1 VDPAALAALD
11 ANYLDASRI
20 FMAIADSGEYVER
33 QDVAISCCGLPAQAL
48 NFGFLKPPWP
58 DPVATAEAVRDWFAS
73 RRLPFQLTF
82 RDPDARRPARALEPA
97 GWHASGDPMPGMT
110 LALPAAAPPPPA
122 GLAIRRVETPDLLVG
137 YRETAFRG
145 FGYPAAVAPRF
156 MNERLFGLP
165 QVRLFAG
172 LVDDTVVAT
181 SMLIASGA
189 VAGIYWVATLEEHRG
204 RGYGEAL
211 TWAAVA
217 GGREFGCRIASLQ
230 ASKLGRPV
238 YARMGFAHVLDYE
251 HLLPP
256 EPARDEVQ

>member
-1 VDPAALAALD
+1 VKPAALEALD

-33 QDVAISCCGLPAQAL
+33 QDVAISCCGLPVQLL

-58 DPVATAEAVRDWFAS
+58 DAIATAEAVRSWFAS
-73 RRLPFQLTF
+73 RMLPFQLTF

-97 GWHASGDPMPGMT
+97 GWRASGDPTPGM
-110 LALPAAAPPPPA
+110 AIDLPAAVPPPPA
-122 GLAIRRVETPDLLVG
+122 GLVIREVTTPELLVG
-137 YRETAFRG
+137 YRETAFAG
-145 FGYPAAVAPRF
+145 FGYPVAIAPRF
-156 MNERLFGLP
+156 LNDRLLALP

-172 LVDDTVVAT
+172 LVDGAVVST

-189 VAGIYWVATLEEHRG
+189 VAGIYWVATLEAHRG
-204 RGYGEAL
+204 RGYGEAV

-217 GGREFGCRIASLQ
+217 GGREFACKVASLQ
-230 ASKLGRPV
+230 ASKFGRPV

-256 EPARDEVQ
+256 QAPGER

>member
-1 VDPAALAALD
+1 
-11 ANYLDASRI
+11 
-20 FMAIADSGEYVER
+20 
-33 QDVAISCCGLPAQAL
+33 
-48 NFGFLKPPWP
+48 
-58 DPVATAEAVRDWFAS
+58 
-73 RRLPFQLTF
+73 LTF
-82 RDPDARRPARALEPA
+82 RDPDARRPARVLEPA
-97 GWHASGDPMPGMT
+97 GWRAGPDPIPGM
-110 LALPAAAPPPPA
+110 AIDLPAAVPPPPA

-137 YRETAFRG
+137 YRDTAFG
-145 FGYPAAVAPRF
+145 AFGYPLPVAPRF

-172 LVDDTVVAT
+172 LVDGSVVAT

-189 VAGIYWVATLEEHRG
+189 VAGIYWVATLEGHRG

-256 EPARDEVQ
+256 PAADAPGR